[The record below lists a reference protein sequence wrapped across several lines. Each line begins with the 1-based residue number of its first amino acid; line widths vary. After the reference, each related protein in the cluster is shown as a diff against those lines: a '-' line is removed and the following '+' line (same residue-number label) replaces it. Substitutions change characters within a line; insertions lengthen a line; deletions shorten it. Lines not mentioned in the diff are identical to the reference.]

1 MYVSSR
7 YFTGVSSRSE
17 SNGVRPN
24 RHSWASV
31 KAFLMYA
38 GLLSV
43 KAFLIYAGLL
53 PEKVFMIEIAHGR
66 RRNG

>member
-1 MYVSSR
+1 
-7 YFTGVSSRSE
+7 
-17 SNGVRPN
+17 
-24 RHSWASV
+24 
-31 KAFLMYA
+31 MYA